1 MYYAVLK
8 DGVCIAKIIAD
19 SLDGYV
25 YPFPHDALVED
36 PDNSMV
42 VVETSAVEQGTIS
55 GKLDTSIKHQATSL
69 RLIIALNILGMT
81 GGTIT
86 VGTQALDG
94 WPVIEKLLGLL

>member
-1 MYYAVLK
+1 MELDMSTNDELK
-8 DGVCIAKIIAD
+8 V
-19 SLDGYV
+19 
-25 YPFPHDALVED
+25 ALLLGE
-36 PDNSMV
+36 
-42 VVETSAVEQGTIS
+42 IS

-86 VGTQALDG
+86 INTQTLDN

>member
-1 MYYAVLK
+1 MELDMSTNDELK
-8 DGVCIAKIIAD
+8 V
-19 SLDGYV
+19 
-25 YPFPHDALVED
+25 ALLLGE
-36 PDNSMV
+36 
-42 VVETSAVEQGTIS
+42 IS

>member
-1 MYYAVLK
+1 MTTTNDELK
-8 DGVCIAKIIAD
+8 V
-19 SLDGYV
+19 
-25 YPFPHDALVED
+25 ALLLGE
-36 PDNSMV
+36 
-42 VVETSAVEQGTIS
+42 IS

-69 RLIIALNILGMT
+69 RLIILLNVLGMT

>member
-1 MYYAVLK
+1 MSTNEDLK
-8 DGVCIAKIIAD
+8 V
-19 SLDGYV
+19 
-25 YPFPHDALVED
+25 ALLLGE
-36 PDNSMV
+36 
-42 VVETSAVEQGTIS
+42 IS

-69 RLIIALNILGMT
+69 RLSIALNILGMT

>member
-1 MYYAVLK
+1 MELDMSTNDELK
-8 DGVCIAKIIAD
+8 V
-19 SLDGYV
+19 
-25 YPFPHDALVED
+25 ALLLGE
-36 PDNSMV
+36 
-42 VVETSAVEQGTIS
+42 IS
-55 GKLDTSIKHQATSL
+55 GKLDTSIKHQATSIKHQATSL

>member
-1 MYYAVLK
+1 MTTTNDELK
-8 DGVCIAKIIAD
+8 V
-19 SLDGYV
+19 
-25 YPFPHDALVED
+25 ALLLGE
-36 PDNSMV
+36 
-42 VVETSAVEQGTIS
+42 IS

>member
-42 VVETSAVEQGTIS
+42 VVETSAVEQGT
-55 GKLDTSIKHQATSL
+55 G
-69 RLIIALNILGMT
+69 
-81 GGTIT
+81 
-86 VGTQALDG
+86 
-94 WPVIEKLLGLL
+94 E

>member
-1 MYYAVLK
+1 MELDMSTNEDLK
-8 DGVCIAKIIAD
+8 V
-19 SLDGYV
+19 
-25 YPFPHDALVED
+25 ALLLGE
-36 PDNSMV
+36 
-42 VVETSAVEQGTIS
+42 IS

>member
-1 MYYAVLK
+1 MTTTNDELK
-8 DGVCIAKIIAD
+8 V
-19 SLDGYV
+19 
-25 YPFPHDALVED
+25 ALLLGE
-36 PDNSMV
+36 
-42 VVETSAVEQGTIS
+42 IS

-69 RLIIALNILGMT
+69 RLIIALNVLGMA

>member
-1 MYYAVLK
+1 MTTTNDELK
-8 DGVCIAKIIAD
+8 V
-19 SLDGYV
+19 
-25 YPFPHDALVED
+25 ALLLGE
-36 PDNSMV
+36 
-42 VVETSAVEQGTIS
+42 IS

-69 RLIIALNILGMT
+69 RLIIALNVLGMT